1 MKVYVKVSL
10 EFVNISV
17 TYTVVI
23 ESWAKF
29 CIFITI
35 SHAKNNFVNI
45 LRKLEKELFSQLQY
59 NIEVFCAGRTALFK
73 EKYNYLQ

>member
-59 NIEVFCAGRTALFK
+59 NIEVFLCGKDSTFSR
-73 EKYNYLQ
+73 EI

>member
-35 SHAKNNFVNI
+35 SHTKNNFAKI
-45 LRKLEKELFSQLQY
+45 SRKFEKELLSQLQY
-59 NIEVFCAGRTALFK
+59 NIGVFVQGGRHFLK
-73 EKYNYLQ
+73 RNINI

>member
-29 CIFITI
+29 CTFITI

-59 NIEVFCAGRTALFK
+59 NIEVFLCGKDSTFSR
-73 EKYNYLQ
+73 EI